1 MTLATISYEQL
12 QIQPFEI
19 RIHQVAI
26 HMKVHEHGKLRF
38 TGIIPEEKEERYVRM
53 ADESTPVEL
62 FYTDEHGQKQRLFH
76 GVILKLQ
83 VRVENQV
90 YWLEAE
96 AVSHTHAMDIKRET
110 RSFQNAASLIPDV
123 MQKISGLYP
132 DGQTFNTFMEKK
144 KLGAYTLQYQE
155 TDWEFLQRLASH
167 YHTVLI
173 PVSTEK
179 RIRIYLG
186 IPEQR
191 DAGKLEA
198 THYRMYKDM
207 LAYQQEA
214 QGASGLSEQDY
225 IRYEVKVHDRVL
237 QLGDKV
243 QFKGQRLNVFEIR
256 TEMQQGLLIHHYVLG
271 HMKSAYQR
279 KRYNSRLVGASISG
293 QIMGV
298 VRDEVKVQLD
308 CDQEWSLAT
317 ANLFPY
323 STMYASDDQTG
334 WYCMP
339 EQGDSIRLYFPNA
352 REAEGIA
359 LSSVRKKIPEEAM
372 SSPSSSPASAQTTQT
387 GGGGGGITTTVVQ
400 QEQLQPIV
408 QYDKDLK
415 EDLMANPNTKF
426 LLTPTGQKIT
436 FEEDKITI
444 TGATGGATLTL
455 TSAGTI
461 ILNCENKIT
470 LQASKQI
477 EMVSES
483 VVMLANQIDLSTKDG
498 NGGLTIDQG
507 QVVIKGIEIL
517 MNQ

>member
-1 MTLATISYEQL
+1 MSLTTVSYEQL

-19 RIHQVAI
+19 RIHKVAL
-26 HMKVHEHGKLRF
+26 HMTVHDHGKLSF
-38 TGIIPEEKEERYVRM
+38 AGVIPEEKEEQYVRM

-62 FYTDEHGQKQRLFH
+62 FYMDEQGKKQRLFH

-96 AVSHTHAMDIKRET
+96 AVSHTHFMDLRRET
-110 RSFQNAASLIPDV
+110 RSYQNAALLIPDV
-123 MQKISGLYP
+123 MQKIAGLYP
-132 DGQTFNTFMEKK
+132 DGQTLNTFTEKK
-144 KLGAYTLQYQE
+144 RLGGYTLQYQE
-155 TDWEFLQRLASH
+155 TDWEFLKRLASH
-167 YHTVLI
+167 YHTVLV
-173 PVSTEK
+173 PVSTEE

-186 IPEQR
+186 MPEHR
-191 DAGKLEA
+191 NAGKLEA
-198 THYRMYKDM
+198 THYRMYKDL
-207 LAYQQEA
+207 LAYQEEA
-214 QGASGLSEQDY
+214 KAGGSDLSEQDY
-225 IRYEVKVHDRVL
+225 IRYEVQVRDRVL
-237 QLGDKV
+237 QLGDQV
-243 QFKGQRLNVFEIR
+243 QFKGHSLHVFEVR
-256 TEMQQGLLIHHYVLG
+256 TEMQQGLLTHHYILG
-271 HMKSAYQR
+271 HKKSAYRR

-293 QIMGV
+293 NIMGV
-298 VRDEVKVQLD
+298 VRDEVQVHLD
-308 CDQEWSLAT
+308 CDQDWSLAT
-317 ANLFPY
+317 AHLFPY

-339 EQGDSIRLYFPNA
+339 EKGDSIRLYFPN
-352 REAEGIA
+352 EKETEGIA
-359 LSSVRKKIPEEAM
+359 LSSVRKKLPEEAR
-372 SSPSSSPASAQTTQT
+372 SAPASHPAGSSTGQ
-387 GGGGGGITTTVVQ
+387 GGGGTVTTVVQ

-408 QYDKDLK
+408 TYDKDLK

-483 VVMLANQIDLSTKDG
+483 VSLLANQIDMSTKDG